1 MMMTASTPPPVL
13 HCAAAFTWLHRRHHC
28 RHCGQL
34 VCGSCSNKML
44 PLLPSSAVSAA
55 APLTAIQ
62 CTDGLFT
69 ATVSPVS
76 LHGGSDGDTP
86 GESQSSIGA
95 PMQWCRVCD
104 RCYTRLTALPPR
116 RSQLPPEAPP
126 RPSSPLQGVV
136 LRPPCPPAPLLQCP
150 SPESAQP
157 IRHLPVVSLA
167 PSALERQA
175 RRRRSICVLL
185 LDERSGDDVGA
196 AARGFTPSRRPV
208 GSSDSSCST
217 ASDSSSRLYPLLGS
231 STEAHAHS
239 HTPEY
244 TILRAL
250 VGSLTSDYRDMAD
263 DSFHFACSG
272 RAALLPAPAFLC
284 SASAVSALTSRSA
297 KGKVF
302 AAPEPGVQ
310 RWEMEVFHA
319 PITVLGAAERLGRR
333 QRLLAASALGHAAS
347 LPEATERFPSV
358 SETLLGRLTKI
369 PCSPT
374 SFVLVVLR
382 SAGGELMRQ
391 RQDGGSRG
399 GGGALPRP
407 TRRERRA
414 SRRSG
419 GSYRKYGAAPHMS
432 VIDVAMTV
440 DGLAES
446 PPANLAVL
454 EAMND
459 LQRRVARTAG
469 PAGCLSAGGRQAA
482 FPGVNPVR
490 CSPGAAAPYRTSFR
504 GELAVHIE
512 QLVSRMILRDEELYQ
527 NEIMNSLKRNGKGN
541 SQRSF
546 IHLPWEVC
554 VVFYGDSSQT
564 EASGTQSIRRF
575 IFFSFYYYYMYLRR
589 VTQLSPVRH
598 SEIVLHCFQIV
609 HLAFRS
615 GVCSPALQHTGQH
628 TPVVGWCEAME
639 PWMYH
644 PINLYTR
651 YIDSIYR
658 SVYLVL

>member
-1 MMMTASTPPPVL
+1 MARDAMPASTDPRASLFFSTDCDEAQQRFNPFHLSFLLYKIEVHIYKQQLYIYIGSLAQCSNGYVEQYESFSKATETAAQVPRSSETLLPPPVADKMMAAPMMMSRADWQPDAAATQCS

-28 RHCGQL
+28 RHCGRL

-62 CTDGLFT
+62 CTDGIFT

-185 LDERSGDDVGA
+185 LDERSGDDVSGGPRLHPLA
-196 AARGFTPSRRPV
+196 AAGRQQ
-208 GSSDSSCST
+208 
-217 ASDSSSRLYPLLGS
+217 RLVVLHR
-231 STEAHAHS
+231 AHAHS

-310 RWEMEVFHA
+310 RWEMEVRLAAPAPSSEVFHA

-391 RQDGGSRG
+391 RQDGAAEEEAALR
-399 GGGALPRP
+399 AAHAPRAPRQQTLRRLLPRVVK
-407 TRRERRA
+407 
-414 SRRSG
+414 
-419 GSYRKYGAAPHMS
+419 KYGAAPHMS

-459 LQRRVARTAG
+459 LQRAVLQQGCTYTRPRRACGSDAFGSSSSRG
-469 PAGCLSAGGRQAA
+469 PLGRWPSGSVSGCESCTVQPRCGCTVQDELS
-482 FPGVNPVR
+482 
-490 CSPGAAAPYRTSFR
+490 

-527 NEIMNSLKRNGKGN
+527 NEIMNSL
-541 SQRSF
+541 
-546 IHLPWEVC
+546 C
-554 VVFYGDSSQT
+554 
-564 EASGTQSIRRF
+564 
-575 IFFSFYYYYMYLRR
+575 
-589 VTQLSPVRH
+589 
-598 SEIVLHCFQIV
+598 
-609 HLAFRS
+609 
-615 GVCSPALQHTGQH
+615 
-628 TPVVGWCEAME
+628 
-639 PWMYH
+639 
-644 PINLYTR
+644 
-651 YIDSIYR
+651 
-658 SVYLVL
+658 